1 MGLINLDDELI
12 PFVIK
17 FGFELQL
24 SKLDDTNRALTP
36 RPFVRFLYRGAEY
49 DGTKVPL
56 VIYKDETLDEVCEKI
71 RKVLVQVGEINR
83 NAQIKNLL
91 FREEQ

>member
-12 PFVIK
+12 PFVTK

-36 RPFVRFLYRGAEY
+36 RPFVRFLYRGE
-49 DGTKVPL
+49 DNKGTKVPL

-83 NAQIKNLL
+83 NIEIKNLL
-91 FREEQ
+91 FND